1 MIAKRT
7 NHLLAALSLVLLA
20 SCSSEEAPA
29 PAGGIKPY
37 QVLDIEQQNTTIE
50 TTYPA
55 VLEGVENVDIHPK
68 IDGFVE
74 KIAVDEGEFVRKGQ
88 LLFTIS
94 APQYEQLVRT
104 ARAAVKSAEAGV
116 SVARLQVQKTKS
128 LVEKN
133 IVNKYELQEADLTLQ
148 TRLAELAQAEA
159 NLVNANV
166 NLGYTRISSPVDGVI
181 GSLAFKSGSLVSSN
195 MTKPLTTVS
204 NISKIYAY
212 FSMNEKQLLEFIRNT
227 KGTDIKTK
235 IANMPSVSLV
245 LSDGSLY
252 PDKGTIGSV
261 NGLINQQTGS
271 ARIRATFSNNL
282 NLLRS
287 GGSAQVRIPQEISNG
302 YLIPQRAVADIQGKK
317 FVYRVGKN
325 GTISMTNVEVMEA
338 TSGHFYI
345 VTKGV
350 KPKDSIVLEGIQ
362 FLKDGMKI
370 KPVKADP
377 KAIYVELN
385 QQ

>member
-1 MIAKRT
+1 MISKRA

-37 QVLDIEQQNTTIE
+37 QVMDVEQQNTTIE

-55 VLEGVENVDIHPK
+55 VLEGIENVDIHPK

-74 KIAVDEGEFVRKGQ
+74 KIAVDEGEFVKKGQ

-181 GSLAFKSGSLVSSN
+181 GSLAFKSGSLVSGN

-204 NISKIYAY
+204 NISKVYAY

-317 FVYRVGKN
+317 FVYKVGKN

-377 KAIYVELN
+377 KTIYAALN

>member
-1 MIAKRT
+1 MISKRA

-55 VLEGVENVDIHPK
+55 VLEGIENVDIHPK

-74 KIAVDEGEFVRKGQ
+74 KIAVDEGEFVKKGQ

-104 ARAAVKSAEAGV
+104 AKAAVKSTEAGV

-181 GSLAFKSGSLVSSN
+181 GSLEFKSGSLVSSN

-204 NISKIYAY
+204 NISGIYAY

-227 KGTDIKTK
+227 KGADIKTK
-235 IANMPSVSLV
+235 IANMPPVSLI

-252 PDKGTIGSV
+252 PDKGKIGSV

-317 FVYRVGKN
+317 FVYKVGKN

-377 KAIYVELN
+377 KTIYAELN

>member
-1 MIAKRT
+1 MISKKT
-7 NHLLAALSLVLLA
+7 NHLLAALSLLLFA
-20 SCSSEEAPA
+20 SCGSEEAPVA
-29 PAGGIKPY
+29 PGGIKPY
-37 QVLDIEQQNTTIE
+37 QVLEIDQQNTTIE

-55 VLEGVENVDIHPK
+55 VLEGIENVDIHPK

-74 KIAVDEGEFVRKGQ
+74 KIAVDEGQFVKKGQ

-104 ARAAVKSAEAGV
+104 ARASVKSAEAGV

-128 LVEKN
+128 LVDKN

-148 TRLAELAQAEA
+148 TKLAELAQAEA

-181 GSLAFKSGSLVSSN
+181 GSLTFKPGSLVSSN
-195 MTKPLTTVS
+195 MTRPLTTVS
-204 NISKIYAY
+204 NITKIYAY

-227 KGTDIKTK
+227 KGADLKTK
-235 IANMPSVSLV
+235 IANTPQVSMV
-245 LSDGSLY
+245 LSDGSVY
-252 PDKGTIGSV
+252 PDKGSIGSI
-261 NGLINQQTGS
+261 NGLIDPQTGS
-271 ARIRATFSNNL
+271 ARIRATFSNSL

-287 GGSAQVRIPQEISNG
+287 GGSAQIRIPQEISNG
-302 YLIPQRAVADIQGKK
+302 FLIPQRAVADVQGKK
-317 FVYRVGKN
+317 FVYTVAKN

-350 KPKDSIVLEGIQ
+350 KRKDSVVLEGIQ

-377 KAIYVELN
+377 KVIYAELN

>member
-1 MIAKRT
+1 MITKKT

-29 PAGGIKPY
+29 PVGGIKPH
-37 QVLDIEQQNTTIE
+37 QVLTIEQQNTTIE

-55 VLEGVENVDIHPK
+55 ILEGIENVDIRPK

-74 KIAVDEGEFVRKGQ
+74 KIAVDEGQFVKKGQ

-128 LVEKN
+128 LVDKN
-133 IVNKYELQEADLTLQ
+133 IVNKYELQEADLALQ

-181 GSLAFKSGSLVSSN
+181 GSLTFKPGSLVSGN

-204 NISKIYAY
+204 NISQIYAY

-227 KGTDIKTK
+227 KGADLKAK
-235 IANMPSVSLV
+235 IANTPQVSLV
-245 LSDGSLY
+245 LSDGSIY
-252 PDKGTIGSV
+252 PEKGTIGSI
-261 NGLINQQTGS
+261 NGLIDQQTGS
-271 ARIRATFSNNL
+271 ARIRAAFSNKL

-302 YLIPQRAVADIQGKK
+302 FLVPQRAVTDIQGKK
-317 FVYRVGKN
+317 FVYTVGKN
-325 GTISMTNVEVMEA
+325 GTISMVNVEVMEA

-345 VTKGV
+345 VTKGI
-350 KPKDSIVLEGIQ
+350 KLNDSIVLEGIQ

-370 KPVKADP
+370 KPVKADS
-377 KAIYVELN
+377 KAIYAELN
-385 QQ
+385 Q

>member
-1 MIAKRT
+1 MISKRA
-7 NHLLAALSLVLLA
+7 NHLFAALSLLLLA

-37 QVLDIEQQNTTIE
+37 QVLDIERQNTTIE

-55 VLEGVENVDIHPK
+55 VLEGIENVDIHPK

-74 KIAVDEGEFVRKGQ
+74 KIAVDEGEFVKKGQ

-104 ARAAVKSAEAGV
+104 ARASVKSAEAAV

-181 GSLAFKSGSLVSSN
+181 GSLTFKVGSLVSSN
-195 MTKPLTTVS
+195 MAKPLTTVS

-227 KGTDIKTK
+227 KGTDVKTK
-235 IANMPSVSLV
+235 IASLPPVSLV

-271 ARIRATFSNNL
+271 ARIRATFSNDL

-287 GGSAQVRIPQEISNG
+287 GGSAQIRIPQEISNG
-302 YLIPQRAVADIQGKK
+302 FLVPQRAVADIQGKK
-317 FVYRVGKN
+317 FVYKVGKN
-325 GTISMTNVEVMEA
+325 GTISMTNIEVMEA

-350 KPKDSIVLEGIQ
+350 KPKDTIVLEGIQ

-377 KAIYVELN
+377 KAIYAALN

>member
-1 MIAKRT
+1 MISKRA

-37 QVLDIEQQNTTIE
+37 QVLDIERQNATIE

-55 VLEGVENVDIHPK
+55 VLEGIENVDIHPK

-74 KIAVDEGEFVRKGQ
+74 KIAVDEGEFVKKGQ

-104 ARAAVKSAEAGV
+104 ARASVKSAEAAV

-181 GSLAFKSGSLVSSN
+181 GSLAFKVGSLVSSN
-195 MTKPLTTVS
+195 MAKPLTTVS

-227 KGTDIKTK
+227 KGTDVKTK
-235 IANMPSVSLV
+235 IANMPPVSLV

-287 GGSAQVRIPQEISNG
+287 GGSAQIRIPQEVLNG

-317 FVYRVGKN
+317 FVYKVGKN
-325 GTISMTNVEVMEA
+325 GVISMTNIEVMEA

-345 VTKGV
+345 VTKGL
-350 KPKDSIVLEGIQ
+350 KPKDTIILEGIQ

-377 KAIYVELN
+377 KSIYAALN

>member
-37 QVLDIEQQNTTIE
+37 QVLEIEQKNTTIE

-55 VLEGVENVDIHPK
+55 VLEGIENVDIHPK

-74 KIAVDEGEFVRKGQ
+74 KIAVDEGDFVKEGQ

-166 NLGYTRISSPVDGVI
+166 NLGYTRISSPVAGVI
-181 GSLAFKSGSLVSSN
+181 GSLEFKSGSLVSSN

-227 KGTDIKTK
+227 KGTEIKTK
-235 IANMPSVSLV
+235 IANMPPVSLV

-271 ARIRATFSNNL
+271 ARIRATFSNTL

-317 FVYRVGKN
+317 FVYKVGKN
-325 GTISMTNVEVMEA
+325 GTLSMTNIEVMEA

-362 FLKDGMKI
+362 FLKDGMQI

-377 KAIYVELN
+377 KTIYAELN
-385 QQ
+385 Q

>member
-7 NHLLAALSLVLLA
+7 NHFLAALSLVLLA

-55 VLEGVENVDIHPK
+55 VLEGIENVDIHPK

-74 KIAVDEGEFVRKGQ
+74 KIAVDEGEFVKKGQ

-104 ARAAVKSAEAGV
+104 AKAAVKSAEAGV

-204 NISKIYAY
+204 NISGIYAY

-235 IANMPSVSLV
+235 IANMPPVSLI

-317 FVYRVGKN
+317 FVYKVGKN

-350 KPKDSIVLEGIQ
+350 KPKDTIVLEGIQ

-377 KAIYVELN
+377 KSIYAELN

>member
-1 MIAKRT
+1 MIAKKT
-7 NHLLAALSLVLLA
+7 NHLLAALSLLLLA
-20 SCSSEEAPA
+20 SCGSEEAPA
-29 PAGGIKPY
+29 APGGIKPY
-37 QVLDIEQQNTTIE
+37 QVLEIEQQNTTIE

-55 VLEGVENVDIHPK
+55 VLEGIENVDIHPK

-74 KIAVDEGEFVRKGQ
+74 KIAVDEGQFVKKGQ

-128 LVEKN
+128 LVDKN

-148 TRLAELAQAEA
+148 TKLAELAQAEA

-181 GSLAFKSGSLVSSN
+181 GSLTFKPGSLVSSN

-204 NISKIYAY
+204 NITKIYAY
-212 FSMNEKQLLEFIRNT
+212 FSMNEKQLLEFIRHT
-227 KGTDIKTK
+227 KGADLKSK
-235 IANMPSVSLV
+235 ISNTPLVSMV

-252 PDKGTIGSV
+252 PDKGSIGSI
-261 NGLINQQTGS
+261 NGLIDPRTGS
-271 ARIRATFSNNL
+271 ARIRATFSNTL

-287 GGSAQVRIPQEISNG
+287 GGSAQIRIPQEISNG
-302 YLIPQRAVADIQGKK
+302 FLIPQRAVADVQGKK
-317 FVYRVGKN
+317 FVYTVAKN

-350 KPKDSIVLEGIQ
+350 KRKDSVVLEGIQ

-377 KAIYVELN
+377 KAIYAELN

>member
-1 MIAKRT
+1 MISKRA

-20 SCSSEEAPA
+20 SCSSEEAPV

-55 VLEGVENVDIHPK
+55 VLEGIENVDIHPK

-74 KIAVDEGEFVRKGQ
+74 KIAVDEGEFVKKGQ

-166 NLGYTRISSPVDGVI
+166 NLGYTRISSPVNGVI

-317 FVYRVGKN
+317 FVYKVGKN

-377 KAIYVELN
+377 KTIYAELN

>member
-55 VLEGVENVDIHPK
+55 VLEGIENVDIHPK

-74 KIAVDEGEFVRKGQ
+74 KIAVDEGEFVKKGQ

-104 ARAAVKSAEAGV
+104 AKAAVKSAEAGV

-204 NISKIYAY
+204 NISGIYAY

-235 IANMPSVSLV
+235 IANMPPVSLI

-317 FVYRVGKN
+317 FVYKVGKN

-377 KAIYVELN
+377 KSIYAELN

>member
-1 MIAKRT
+1 MIVMKT

-20 SCSSEEAPA
+20 SCSSEEVPA
-29 PAGGIKPY
+29 PAGGIRPY
-37 QVLDIEQQNTTIE
+37 QVLTLEQQNTTIQ

-55 VLEGVENVDIHPK
+55 TLEGIENVDIHPK

-74 KIAVDEGEFVRKGQ
+74 KIFVDEGQFVKKGQ
-88 LLFTIS
+88 VLFTIS

-104 ARAAVKSAEAGV
+104 ARASVKSAEAGV

-128 LVEKN
+128 LVDKN

-148 TRLAELAQAEA
+148 SRLADLAQAEA
-159 NLVNANV
+159 TLVNANV

-181 GSLAFKSGSLVSSN
+181 GSLTFKTGSLVSSN
-195 MTKPLTTVS
+195 MAKPLTTVS

-227 KGTDIKTK
+227 KGADLKAK
-235 IANMPSVSLV
+235 IANTPAVSLI

-252 PDKGTIGSV
+252 PDKGVIGSI
-261 NGLINQQTGS
+261 NGLIDQQTGS
-271 ARIRATFSNNL
+271 ARIRAAFSNSL

-287 GGSAQVRIPQEISNG
+287 GGSAQIQIPQEISQG
-302 YLIPQRAVADIQGKK
+302 FLIPQRAVADVQGKK
-317 FVYRVGKN
+317 FVYTVGK
-325 GTISMTNVEVMEA
+325 GGAISMVNVEVMEA

-350 KPKDSIVLEGIQ
+350 KLGDQVVLEGIQ

-377 KAIYVELN
+377 KAIYAELN
-385 QQ
+385 P

>member
-1 MIAKRT
+1 MISKRA

-55 VLEGVENVDIHPK
+55 VLEGIENVDIHPK

>member
-1 MIAKRT
+1 MISKRA
-7 NHLLAALSLVLLA
+7 NHLFAALSLLLLA

-37 QVLDIEQQNTTIE
+37 QVLDIERQNTTIE

-55 VLEGVENVDIHPK
+55 VLEGIENVDIHPK

-74 KIAVDEGEFVRKGQ
+74 KIAVDEGEFVKKGQ

-104 ARAAVKSAEAGV
+104 ARASVKSAEAAV

-181 GSLAFKSGSLVSSN
+181 GSLTFKVGSLVSSN
-195 MTKPLTTVS
+195 MAKPLTTVS

-227 KGTDIKTK
+227 KGTDVKTK
-235 IANMPSVSLV
+235 IASLPPVSLV

-271 ARIRATFSNNL
+271 ARIRATFSNDL

-287 GGSAQVRIPQEISNG
+287 GGSAQIRIPQEISNG
-302 YLIPQRAVADIQGKK
+302 FLVPQRAVADIQGKK
-317 FVYRVGKN
+317 FVYKVEKN
-325 GTISMTNVEVMEA
+325 GTISMTNIEVMEA

-350 KPKDSIVLEGIQ
+350 KPKDTIVLEGIQ

-377 KAIYVELN
+377 KAIYAALN

>member
-55 VLEGVENVDIHPK
+55 VLEGIENVDIHPK

-74 KIAVDEGEFVRKGQ
+74 KIAVDEGQFVKKGQ

-128 LVEKN
+128 LVDKN

-181 GSLAFKSGSLVSSN
+181 GSLTFKPGSLVSSN
-195 MTKPLTTVS
+195 MVKPLTTVS

-227 KGTDIKTK
+227 KGADLKAK
-235 IANMPSVSLV
+235 IANTPQVSLV
-245 LSDGSLY
+245 LSDGSIY
-252 PDKGTIGSV
+252 PDKGVIGSI
-261 NGLINQQTGS
+261 NGLIDQQTGS

-302 YLIPQRAVADIQGKK
+302 FLIPQRAVADVQGKK
-317 FVYRVGKN
+317 FVYTVGKD

-350 KPKDSIVLEGIQ
+350 KLKDSIVLEGIQ

-377 KAIYVELN
+377 KAIYAELN
-385 QQ
+385 Q

>member
-1 MIAKRT
+1 MILKKT
-7 NHLLAALSLVLLA
+7 NHLLAALSLLLLA
-20 SCSSEEAPA
+20 SCGSEEATLA
-29 PAGGIKPY
+29 PGGIKPY
-37 QVLDIEQQNTTIE
+37 QVLEIDQQNTTIE

-55 VLEGVENVDIHPK
+55 VLEGIENVDIHPK

-74 KIAVDEGEFVRKGQ
+74 KIAVDEGQFVKKGQ

-104 ARAAVKSAEAGV
+104 ARASVKSAEAGV

-128 LVEKN
+128 LVDKN

-148 TRLAELAQAEA
+148 TKLAELAQAEA

-181 GSLAFKSGSLVSSN
+181 GSLTFKPGSLVSSN
-195 MTKPLTTVS
+195 MTRPLTTVS
-204 NISKIYAY
+204 NITKIYAY

-227 KGTDIKTK
+227 KGADLKTK
-235 IANMPSVSLV
+235 IANTPQVSMV
-245 LSDGSLY
+245 LSDGSVY
-252 PDKGTIGSV
+252 PDKGSIGSI
-261 NGLINQQTGS
+261 NGLIDPQTGS
-271 ARIRATFSNNL
+271 ARIRATFSNSL

-287 GGSAQVRIPQEISNG
+287 GGSAQIRIPQEISNG
-302 YLIPQRAVADIQGKK
+302 FLIPQRAVADVQGKK
-317 FVYRVGKN
+317 FVYTVAKN
-325 GTISMTNVEVMEA
+325 GSISMTNVEVMEA

-350 KPKDSIVLEGIQ
+350 KRKDSVVLEGIQ

-377 KAIYVELN
+377 KVIYAELN

>member
-1 MIAKRT
+1 MISKRA

-74 KIAVDEGEFVRKGQ
+74 KIAVDEGEFVKKGQ

-317 FVYRVGKN
+317 FVYKVGKN

-377 KAIYVELN
+377 KTIYAELN

>member
-1 MIAKRT
+1 MISKRA
-7 NHLLAALSLVLLA
+7 NHLLAALSLVFLA

-55 VLEGVENVDIHPK
+55 VLEGIENVDIHPK

-74 KIAVDEGEFVRKGQ
+74 KIAVDEGEFVKKGQ

-104 ARAAVKSAEAGV
+104 AKAAVKSAEAGV

-181 GSLAFKSGSLVSSN
+181 GSLEFKSGSLVSSN

-252 PDKGTIGSV
+252 PDKGMIGSV

-317 FVYRVGKN
+317 FVYKVGKN

-350 KPKDSIVLEGIQ
+350 KPKDSVVLEGIQ

-377 KAIYVELN
+377 KTIYAELN

>member
-37 QVLDIEQQNTTIE
+37 QVLDIERQNTTIE

-74 KIAVDEGEFVRKGQ
+74 KIAVDEGEFVKKGQ

-104 ARAAVKSAEAGV
+104 AKAAVKSAEAGV

-181 GSLAFKSGSLVSSN
+181 GSLTFKTGSLVSSN
-195 MTKPLTTVS
+195 MAKPLTTVS

-235 IANMPSVSLV
+235 IANMPPVSLI

-271 ARIRATFSNNL
+271 ARIRAAFSNSL

-317 FVYRVGKN
+317 FVYKVDGK

-338 TSGHFYI
+338 TSGNFYI

-350 KPKDSIVLEGIQ
+350 KPKDTIVLEGIQ

-377 KAIYVELN
+377 KAIYATLN

>member
-37 QVLDIEQQNTTIE
+37 QVLDIERQNTTIE

-74 KIAVDEGEFVRKGQ
+74 KIAVDEGEFVKKGQ

-104 ARAAVKSAEAGV
+104 AKAAVKSAEAGV

-181 GSLAFKSGSLVSSN
+181 GSLTFKVGSLVSSN
-195 MTKPLTTVS
+195 MAKPLTTVS

-227 KGTDIKTK
+227 KGTDVKTK
-235 IANMPSVSLV
+235 IASLPPVSLV

-271 ARIRATFSNNL
+271 ARIRATFSNDL

-287 GGSAQVRIPQEISNG
+287 GGSAQIRIPQEISNG
-302 YLIPQRAVADIQGKK
+302 FLVPQRAVADIQGKK
-317 FVYRVGKN
+317 FVYKVEKN
-325 GTISMTNVEVMEA
+325 GTISMTNIEVMEA

-350 KPKDSIVLEGIQ
+350 KPKDTIVLEGIQ

-377 KAIYVELN
+377 KAIYAALN

>member
-1 MIAKRT
+1 MIAKKT
-7 NHLLAALSLVLLA
+7 NHLLAALSLLLLA
-20 SCSSEEAPA
+20 SCGSEEAPA
-29 PAGGIKPY
+29 APGGIKPY
-37 QVLDIEQQNTTIE
+37 QVLEIEQQNTTIE

-55 VLEGVENVDIHPK
+55 VLEGIENVDIHPK

-74 KIAVDEGEFVRKGQ
+74 KIAVDEGQFVKKGQ

-128 LVEKN
+128 LVDKN

-148 TRLAELAQAEA
+148 TKLAELAQAEA

-181 GSLAFKSGSLVSSN
+181 GSLTFKPGSLVLSN

-204 NISKIYAY
+204 NITKIYAY
-212 FSMNEKQLLEFIRNT
+212 FSMNEKQLLEFIRHT
-227 KGTDIKTK
+227 KGVDLKSK
-235 IANMPSVSLV
+235 ISNTPLVSMV

-252 PDKGTIGSV
+252 PDKGSIGSI
-261 NGLINQQTGS
+261 NGLIDPRTGS
-271 ARIRATFSNNL
+271 ARIRATFSNTL

-287 GGSAQVRIPQEISNG
+287 GGSAQIRIPQEISNG
-302 YLIPQRAVADIQGKK
+302 FLIPQRAVADVQGKK
-317 FVYRVGKN
+317 FVYTVAKN

-350 KPKDSIVLEGIQ
+350 KRKDSVVLEGIQ

-377 KAIYVELN
+377 KAIYAELN